1 MARLDYILRAVAAED
16 SDGLRIR
23 PGHPPELLFGDTAG
37 PMQLPAFSDRQ
48 MREFV
53 RELATQ
59 GDLTQLHRDGQ
70 IELHYEYDR
79 QFYSCIIRAGAG
91 GGGFLVEFRPHNKD
105 AVTASI
111 REAAAARQDDAKR
124 YLLTEDGTAVP
135 VSVPEVEVEVEGL
148 DDLSDTAQ
156 PDFEPLPPNER
167 LLGEVGNRPGFLEDL
182 IEKEEAERPR
192 APRMA
197 MIDGESPAPEPFK
210 GPAARPGFS
219 IHYTREEATSPP
231 RFGSKLSR
239 QEFEKLLRWM
249 VEQDATD
256 LHITPRFPPTLRV
269 DNLFQPSQGRS
280 LGPEEI
286 EHLILSILETNERE
300 TLQREHSVDL
310 SYELEGLGR
319 FRINVFRQL
328 HGLSAAVRSVSG
340 AIASLE
346 ALKLPSELTWLTN
359 QQNGLILFTGP
370 TGSGKS
376 TTMAALIEQ
385 MNMSR
390 QLHILTL
397 EQPIEYLFENGRCL
411 IQQREVG
418 THTESF
424 ERGLKDA
431 LRENPDVIMVGEL
444 RDYDTVS
451 MAISASETG
460 HLIMATM
467 HANTTN
473 NAVSRLIDVFPD
485 NQKAGARAMIAD
497 TLAAVVNLRLL
508 THASGRGLVPAVEF
522 LKNSHAISSTI
533 RDNKLHQIRQILS
546 TSMGEGMW
554 PFERNLADLYRRN
567 EVDYES
573 AYRAAP
579 DKSVFEGILA
589 TAKKRRSKR

>member
-1 MARLDYILRAVAAED
+1 VARLDYILRAVAAED

-53 RELATQ
+53 RELTTQ
-59 GDLTQLHRDGQ
+59 GDLAQLHRDGQ
-70 IELHYEYDR
+70 IELHYEYDG
-79 QFYSCIIRAGAG
+79 QFYSCVIQAGANGAG
-91 GGGFLVEFRPHNKD
+91 GFQVEFRPHAKES
-105 AVTASI
+105 VTESI
-111 REAAAARQDDAKR
+111 RAAAAVRGDETGR

-135 VSVPEVEVEVEGL
+135 MVEVEL
-148 DDLSDTAQ
+148 ADDLSDTAS
-156 PDFEPLPPNER
+156 PEFEPLPPNSR
-167 LLGEVGNRPGFLEDL
+167 LLDEVGKKPGFLEDL
-182 IEKEEAERPR
+182 IEREQQNLPR
-192 APRMA
+192 GPRME
-197 MIDGESPAPEPFK
+197 MKGSTPGEPVPRPKS
-210 GPAARPGFS
+210 RPGFS
-219 IHYTREEATSPP
+219 IHYTRDEATAPP
-231 RFGSKLSR
+231 RFGQKLSR

-269 DNLFQPSQGRS
+269 DNLFQPSQARALS
-280 LGPEEI
+280 NEEI
-286 EHLILSILETNERE
+286 EHVILSILGHADRQ
-300 TLQREHSVDL
+300 TLKAEHAVDL
-310 SYELEGLGR
+310 SYDVEGLGR
-319 FRINVFRQL
+319 FRINVFEQL
-328 HGLSAAVRSVSG
+328 HGISAAVRYVRGS
-340 AIASLE
+340 IDSLE
-346 ALKLPSELTWLTN
+346 ALKLPEELNWLTT
-359 QQNGLILFTGP
+359 QQTGLILFTGP

-385 MNMSR
+385 MNLTR

-418 THTESF
+418 VHTDSF

-444 RDYDTVS
+444 RDYETVS

-522 LKNSHAISSTI
+522 LKNNHAVSSTI
-533 RDNKLHQIRQILS
+533 RDNKLHQIRQVLS
-546 TSMGEGMW
+546 TSMGDGMW

-567 EVDYES
+567 EIDYDS

-579 DKSVFEGILA
+579 DKKVFEGILQ
-589 TAKKRRSKR
+589 TAKKRRTKR

>member
-16 SDGLRIR
+16 SDGLRLR
-23 PGHPPELLFGDTAG
+23 PGHPPELIFGDTAG

-53 RELATQ
+53 RELTTQ
-59 GDLTQLHRDGQ
+59 GDLAQLHRDGQ
-70 IELHYEYDR
+70 IELHYEYGGE
-79 QFYSCIIRAGAG
+79 FYSCLIRAGG
-91 GGGFLVEFRPHNKD
+91 DGFQVEFRPQETES
-105 AVTASI
+105 VSESM
-111 REAAAARQDDAKR
+111 REAAVSRGDVTGHYA
-124 YLLTEDGTAVP
+124 LTEDGTAVP
-135 VSVPEVEVEVEGL
+135 VAEVEVEGL
-148 DDLSDTAQ
+148 DDLSDTAS
-156 PDFEPLPPNER
+156 PAFEPLPANDQ
-167 LLGEVGNRPGFLEDL
+167 LLEEVGNKPGFLEEL
-182 IEKEEAERPR
+182 IELEQQGRPR
-192 APRMA
+192 APRME
-197 MIDGESPAPEPFK
+197 M
-210 GPAARPGFS
+210 AAEEAKPRSEVKPGIS
-219 IHYTREEATSPP
+219 IHYTRDEATAPP
-231 RFGSKLSR
+231 RFGQKLSR

-269 DNLFQPSQGRS
+269 DNLFQPSKARTLGR
-280 LGPEEI
+280 EEI
-286 EHLILSILETNERE
+286 EHVILSILDHNERTILKE
-300 TLQREHSVDL
+300 ERAVDL
-310 SYELEGLGR
+310 SYQVEGLGR
-319 FRINVFRQL
+319 FRINVFQQL
-328 HGLSAAVRSVSG
+328 HGLSAAVRYVRS
-340 AIASLE
+340 AIDSLE
-346 ALKLPSELTWLTN
+346 ALKLPADLNWLTN
-359 QQNGLILFTGP
+359 QQTGLVLFTGP

-397 EQPIEYLFENGRCL
+397 EAPIEYLFENQRCL

-418 THTESF
+418 THTDSF
-424 ERGLKDA
+424 GRGLKDA

-522 LKNSHAISSTI
+522 LKNNHAVSANI
-533 RDNKLHQIRQILS
+533 RENKLHQIRQVLT

-554 PFERNLADLYRRN
+554 PFERNLADLYRRG
-567 EVDYES
+567 EVDYET

-579 DKSVFEGILA
+579 DKKVFEGILQ
-589 TAKKRRSKR
+589 TAKKRRQKR

>member
-16 SDGLRIR
+16 SDGLRLR
-23 PGHPPELLFGDTAG
+23 PGFPPELIFGDTAG

-53 RELATQ
+53 RELTTQ
-59 GDLTQLHRDGQ
+59 GDLAQLHRDGR
-70 IELHYEYDR
+70 IELHYEYGG
-79 QFYSCIIRAGAG
+79 QFYSCAIRAG
-91 GGGFLVEFRPHNKD
+91 GGGFQVEFRPRTTESVSPSLREV
-105 AVTASI
+105 AASRGDHTGQYAI
-111 REAAAARQDDAKR
+111 
-124 YLLTEDGTAVP
+124 TEDGTAVP
-135 VSVPEVEVEVEGL
+135 IAAGEADVDADVEGL
-148 DDLSDTAQ
+148 DDLSDTAN
-156 PDFEPLPPNER
+156 PEFEPLPANDR
-167 LLGEVGNRPGFLEDL
+167 LLREVGNAPGFLEDL
-182 IEKEEAERPR
+182 IEREDGERPF
-192 APRMA
+192 APRME
-197 MIDGESPAPEPFK
+197 MSVDEPAPRGEV
-210 GPAARPGFS
+210 RPGIS
-219 IHYTREEATSPP
+219 IHYTRDEATAPP
-231 RFGSKLSR
+231 RFGQKLSR

-249 VEQDATD
+249 VEQEATD

-269 DNLFQPSQGRS
+269 DNLFQPSKARTLGR
-280 LGPEEI
+280 EEI
-286 EHLILSILETNERE
+286 EHVILSILGHSERAILKE
-300 TLQREHSVDL
+300 ENAIDL
-310 SYELEGLGR
+310 AYEVEGLGR
-319 FRINVFRQL
+319 FRINVFQQL
-328 HGLSAAVRSVSG
+328 HGLSAAVRHVRG
-340 AIASLE
+340 AIDSLE
-346 ALKLPSELTWLTN
+346 SLKLPAELNWLTN
-359 QQNGLILFTGP
+359 QQTGLILFTGP

-385 MNMSR
+385 MNQSR

-397 EQPIEYLFENGRCL
+397 EAPIEYLFENRRCL

-418 THTESF
+418 THTDTF
-424 ERGLKDA
+424 GRGLKDA

-444 RDYDTVS
+444 RDYETVS

-522 LKNSHAISSTI
+522 LKNNHAVSSTI
-533 RDNKLHQIRQILS
+533 RENKLHQLRQVLS

-567 EVDYES
+567 EVDYDT

-579 DKSVFEGILA
+579 DKKVFEGILA
-589 TAKKRRSKR
+589 TAKKRRPPR

>member
-53 RELATQ
+53 RELTTQ
-59 GDLTQLHRDGQ
+59 GDLAQLHRDGQ
-70 IELHYEYDR
+70 IELHYEYDG
-79 QFYSCIIRAGAG
+79 QFYSCLIQSGANGAG
-91 GGGFLVEFRPHNKD
+91 GFQVEFRPHAKES
-105 AVTASI
+105 VTESI
-111 REAAAARQDDAKR
+111 RAAAAVRGDETGR

-135 VSVPEVEVEVEGL
+135 MVEVEL
-148 DDLSDTAQ
+148 ADDLSDTAS
-156 PDFEPLPPNER
+156 PEFEPLPPNSR
-167 LLGEVGNRPGFLEDL
+167 LLDEVGKKPGFLEDL
-182 IEKEEAERPR
+182 IEREQQNLPR
-192 APRMA
+192 APRME
-197 MIDGESPAPEPFK
+197 MKGSTPGEPVPRPKS
-210 GPAARPGFS
+210 RPGFS
-219 IHYTREEATSPP
+219 IHYTRDEATAPP
-231 RFGSKLSR
+231 RFGQKLSR

-269 DNLFQPSQGRS
+269 DNLFQPSQARALS
-280 LGPEEI
+280 NEEI
-286 EHLILSILETNERE
+286 EHVILSILGHADRQ
-300 TLQREHSVDL
+300 TLKAEHAVDL
-310 SYELEGLGR
+310 SYEVEGLGR
-319 FRINVFRQL
+319 FRINVFEQL
-328 HGLSAAVRSVSG
+328 HGISAAVRYVRGS
-340 AIASLE
+340 IDSLE
-346 ALKLPSELTWLTN
+346 ALKLPEELNWLTT
-359 QQNGLILFTGP
+359 QQTGLILFTGP

-385 MNMSR
+385 MNLTR

-418 THTESF
+418 VHTDSF

-444 RDYDTVS
+444 RDYETVS

-522 LKNSHAISSTI
+522 LKNNHAVSSTI
-533 RDNKLHQIRQILS
+533 RDNKLHQIRQVLS
-546 TSMGEGMW
+546 TSMGDGMW

-567 EVDYES
+567 EIDYDS

-579 DKSVFEGILA
+579 DKKVFEGILQ
-589 TAKKRRSKR
+589 TAKKRRTKR

>member
-53 RELATQ
+53 RELTTQ
-59 GDLTQLHRDGQ
+59 GDLAQLHRDGQ
-70 IELHYEYDR
+70 IELHYEYGG
-79 QFYSCIIRAGAG
+79 QFYSCVIQAGAA
-91 GGGFLVEFRPHNKD
+91 GGFLVEFRPHSKE

-111 REAAAARQDDAKR
+111 REAAAARPDDTGG
-124 YLLTEDGTAVP
+124 YVLTDDGTAVP
-135 VSVPEVEVEVEGL
+135 MPDVEIEAL
-148 DDLSDTAQ
+148 DDVSDTAR
-156 PDFEPLPPNER
+156 PEFEPLPPNER
-167 LLGEVGNRPGFLEDL
+167 LLEEVGSEPGFLEEL
-182 IEKEEAERPR
+182 IEKEKGELPRGPRMEMKGTSPGQR
-192 APRMA
+192 APAR
-197 MIDGESPAPEPFK
+197 PT
-210 GPAARPGFS
+210 ARPGYS
-219 IHYTREEATSPP
+219 IHYTRDEATAPP
-231 RFGSKLSR
+231 RFGQKLSR

-269 DNLFQPSQGRS
+269 DNLFQPSQARA

-286 EHLILSILETNERE
+286 EHVILSILGRAERE
-300 TLQREHSVDL
+300 TLREEQAVDL
-310 SYELEGLGR
+310 SYEVEGLGR
-319 FRINVFRQL
+319 FRINVFQQL
-328 HGLSAAVRSVSG
+328 HGLSAAVRYIRSAVD
-340 AIASLE
+340 SLE
-346 ALKLPSELTWLTN
+346 ALKLPGELNWLTN
-359 QQNGLILFTGP
+359 QTHGLILFTGP

-385 MNMSR
+385 MNLSR

-397 EQPIEYLFENGRCL
+397 EAPIEYLFDNQRCL

-418 THTESF
+418 THTDTF

-444 RDYDTVS
+444 RDYETVS

-497 TLAAVVNLRLL
+497 TLCAVVNLRLL

-522 LKNSHAISSTI
+522 LKNNHAVASTI
-533 RDNKLHQIRQILS
+533 RDNKLHQIRQVLS

-554 PFERNLADLYRRN
+554 HFERNLADLYRRN
-567 EVDYES
+567 EVTYES

-579 DKSVFEGILA
+579 DKKVFEGILQ
-589 TAKKRRSKR
+589 TAKKRRGKR